1 MRRGRTA
8 RALLAAGAFASLLSA
23 GPGHAAAP
31 NRPALLPACAYGTS
45 APGVSGFAARVE
57 RDAWSYADRQPGDAP
72 TRSTTARAFA
82 AAEVAYVYGLPLVEV
97 HDTIRQFR
105 FRNTTV
111 SIAEL
116 TTAASRRV
124 VSPNVDT
131 LYTVGWLSLA
141 QQPLVLDV
149 PDTGGRFYTFQ
160 LMDGWTNSF
169 AYLGSGSTGTRAGSY
184 LLTPPGWRGTV
195 PPGVHLVRSPTRTVW
210 LLGRT
215 LVDGAADL
223 PKARPVLQ
231 HYTATP
237 LAAWVAGVRGRP
249 VVFDKAPP
257 AQAKPATPAGGDFI
271 STLNRQLVLDPP
283 PADQTCVLDALAPAG
298 VQRPSSSALAVQAA
312 DAADV
317 AGDPSASPLPAPD
330 PAVTAGTAAAVRLIA
345 DAARTYRATTSTGR
359 AGWSVMTDPWI
370 GDFGRQYLGRAIIAT
385 DLLGA
390 NVPRIAVYPTSYA
403 DRSGRPLTGRSRYTI
418 TFPKGQLPPVKAF
431 WSLTMYQ
438 SDNFLYAN
446 NSNRYAVGDRTG
458 GLRYGKDGSLT
469 LYVQHDPP
477 ASVAQRA
484 NWLPAPVDAFH
495 LILRLYLPKSTAL
508 NGAYRIPPLVR
519 AD

>member
-1 MRRGRTA
+1 MRRERTA
-8 RALLAAGAFASLLSA
+8 RALLAAGAFAALLSA
-23 GPGHAAAP
+23 VPVHAAAP
-31 NRPALLPACAYGTS
+31 TRPALLPACAYGTS
-45 APGVSGFAARVE
+45 APGVSEFAARVQH
-57 RDAWSYADRQPGDAP
+57 DAWSYGDRRAGGAK
-72 TRSTTARAFA
+72 TRSEAARAFA

-97 HDTIRQFR
+97 HDTVRQFR

-131 LYTVGWLSLA
+131 LYTVGWLSLT

-160 LMDGWTNSF
+160 LMDAWTNSF

-184 LLTPPGWRGTV
+184 LLAPPGWRGTV

-223 PKARPVLQ
+223 PKARPILQ
-231 HYTATP
+231 QYTATP
-237 LAAWVAGVRGRP
+237 LAAWMAGVRGQP

-257 AQAKPATPAGGDFI
+257 AQAKPATPTGSTFI

-283 PADQTCVLDALAPAG
+283 PADQACVLDALAPAG

-330 PAVTAGTAAAVRLIA
+330 PAVSAGTTAAVRLIA

-370 GDFGRQYLGRAIIAT
+370 GDFGKQYLGRAIIAT

-403 DRSGRPLTGRSRYTI
+403 DRRGKPLTGRSRYTI

-446 NSNRYAVGDRTG
+446 SNNRYALGDRTH
-458 GLRYGKDGSLT
+458 GLHYGKDGSLT
-469 LYVQHDPP
+469 LYMQHDPP
-477 ASVAQRA
+477 TSAAQRA
-484 NWLPAPVDAFH
+484 NWLPAPSDAFH
-495 LILRLYLPKSTAL
+495 LVLRLYLPKAAAL
-508 NGAYRIPPLVR
+508 QGSYRIPPLVW
-519 AD
+519 AG